1 VNTEELE
8 HVENN
13 STNIVLNL
21 VRELST
27 TVNQLQAQINS
38 VTNTVNKI
46 TQETSTGGNVL
57 RRSGVSQTISSE
69 STRTSPPTFTD
80 SIANISG
87 SEDLL
92 NTCNNN
98 ANIQNVVVDPCNLSV
113 SPYMNTFNESNVQT
127 KQTFQPALPLA
138 CTVSDEM
145 KAKIW
150 ANQYI
155 NFGQLLPEEEN
166 FDKPTTITVERNMF
180 NKPQLA
186 FQEHS
191 KKIKTLDQWITA
203 FSIYMTIYCQK
214 YQDAVGDL
222 MKYMETVREIARDDG
237 QWLKY
242 VQKFRKSKCQ
252 LRVSWANMHQELWL
266 KAMHKTPDLTQE
278 IINGTVQ
285 QNVHVGGQNCSNVQR
300 IPNGY
305 CVRYHTNNF
314 CQLPCRYTHKCYVC
328 TKLHS
333 ASKCWYGSSGQ
344 NNFNMRYPQGNNFR
358 AFRAPSQPRG
368 RFNQSGPRSFQYIT
382 RFIRPPIR
390 FPNSIPTFKR

>member
-1 VNTEELE
+1 MPPTKTTTNRRSSRIRQRSTRQTHTLDVSNSPNSNRTVNTEELE

-13 STNIVLNL
+13 STNIVLNS

-27 TVNQLQAQINS
+27 TVKQLQAQINS

-166 FDKPTTITVERNMF
+166 F
-180 NKPQLA
+180 A
-186 FQEHS
+186 
-191 KKIKTLDQWITA
+191 
-203 FSIYMTIYCQK
+203 
-214 YQDAVGDL
+214 
-222 MKYMETVREIARDDG
+222 
-237 QWLKY
+237 
-242 VQKFRKSKCQ
+242 
-252 LRVSWANMHQELWL
+252 
-266 KAMHKTPDLTQE
+266 
-278 IINGTVQ
+278 
-285 QNVHVGGQNCSNVQR
+285 
-300 IPNGY
+300 
-305 CVRYHTNNF
+305 TN
-314 CQLPCRYTHKCYVC
+314 L
-328 TKLHS
+328 
-333 ASKCWYGSSGQ
+333 
-344 NNFNMRYPQGNNFR
+344 
-358 AFRAPSQPRG
+358 QP
-368 RFNQSGPRSFQYIT
+368 
-382 RFIRPPIR
+382 
-390 FPNSIPTFKR
+390 